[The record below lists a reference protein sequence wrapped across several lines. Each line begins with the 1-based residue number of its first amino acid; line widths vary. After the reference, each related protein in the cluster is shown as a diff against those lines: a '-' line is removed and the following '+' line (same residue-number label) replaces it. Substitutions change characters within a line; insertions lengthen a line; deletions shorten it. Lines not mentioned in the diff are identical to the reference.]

1 MRQAKK
7 WQFERSYRRRY
18 LFAQDPEGNMHE
30 AYMQAKPGMTEQEIE
45 MNLIIKMQKK
55 HGLSTEF

>member
-30 AYMQAKPGMTEQEIE
+30 VYMQAKPGMTEQEIE